1 MPLPTFFKLVALKSV
16 LKIFTKSVNQSES
29 KALEI

>member
-1 MPLPTFFKLVALKSV
+1 MPLPTFFKLAELKSV